1 MGSGIKRVGIVLL
14 IFLGPGLVILF
25 IAKSCDNHFIELPYL
40 GWEYTLDSSGKK
52 IDSTAYN
59 IPEFTLTKFDGTPI
73 TRDSIRGKF
82 IILSTLQNTCPT
94 LEECGMGVYLFN
106 ELLFQ
111 KIVENQ
117 GKNRYGNVKVISI
130 LTDING
136 NPDTVIS
143 ESLRQEMAIYNQSI
157 WWMAT
162 GDPSPLFSFNYYG
175 DNFMNHPASNKDGEV
190 GTKAFV
196 NSLVLIDD
204 KGFIRGV
211 SGAKRDT
218 DIRNFF
224 DMLKL
229 LKKEE
234 FKANRAKNK

>member
-1 MGSGIKRVGIVLL
+1 MAGLKRVGIVLL
-14 IFLGPGLVILF
+14 IFLGPGAAILF
-25 IAKSCDNHFIELPYL
+25 IAKSCENHFVKLPYL
-40 GWEYTLDSSGKK
+40 GWEYSYDSIGK
-52 IDSTAYN
+52 ITDSVAYN
-59 IPEFTLTKFDGTPI
+59 IPEFSLTKFDGTPI

-94 LEECGMGVYLFN
+94 LDECGMGVYVFN
-106 ELLFQ
+106 SVFFRKLVKNQEQ
-111 KIVENQ
+111 K
-117 GKNRYGNVKVISI
+117 RYGNVKVLSI
-130 LTDING
+130 LTDMNG
-136 NPDTVIS
+136 KPDTLVS
-143 ESLRQEMAIYNQSI
+143 DRLKEEMAAYDPTI

-175 DNFMNHPASNKDGEV
+175 DRFMNHPSSQKDGEV
-190 GTKAFV
+190 GSKAFI

-211 SGAKRDT
+211 SGAKRHA

-224 DMLKL
+224 DLLKL

-234 FKANRAKNK
+234 FKANQKLKK